1 MVSLGVVVAAILA
14 VVFFVFS
21 DQPATERFRTR
32 RARPAGGPAPAPPP
46 LRPQAARSDIGP
58 PPARVLQRQLALPS
72 FRRTAR
78 RPAPSRPGP
87 TGQAATTPVPG
98 PLPATLEGRFEDEA
112 VTFWTR
118 VRSSAALLV
127 LLAGVGTVV
136 ALAIGATMFLA
147 GLALRHALR

>member
-21 DQPATERFRTR
+21 DQPATARFRTR
-32 RARPAGGPAPAPPP
+32 RAPDAGGPARAPPP
-46 LRPQAARSDIGP
+46 LRPEAAKSHVGP

-78 RPAPSRPGP
+78 RPAASTPAAAGQSGTGGYSPVTIQPGFADD
-87 TGQAATTPVPG
+87 TV
-98 PLPATLEGRFEDEA
+98 TL
-112 VTFWTR
+112 WTR
-118 VRSSAALLV
+118 LRSSLALLI

-136 ALAIGATMFLA
+136 ALAIGAAMFLA
-147 GLALRHALR
+147 GLALRHAL